1 MRVCVLC
8 VCACV
13 HVCVC
18 ACMCVC
24 ACVCVCVCA
33 RACVRVCVYVCVH
46 ACVCV
51 CVCAC
56 MCVCVHVRAC
66 VHVRVRK
73 CMHVCVCVCVRAQGK
88 RINLRCEH
96 PEVNNHDNT
105 LTIPGRQKTLCSITS
120 SLVKSTSDSN
130 SGKCSRSIK
139 ICTQEEN
146 MTTTH
151 HCCQFETG
159 NQLLYSHSKACMG
172 MGLICTCSQHQARL
186 PASRK
191 RTGDGLA

>member
-8 VCACV
+8 VRACMCVCVRACVCVRV

-18 ACMCVC
+18 VCMCACMHVC
-24 ACVCVCVCA
+24 ACVCV
-33 RACVRVCVYVCVH
+33 R

-51 CVCAC
+51 CMCVRVS
-56 MCVCVHVRAC
+56 MCVCASAC
-66 VHVRVRK
+66 
-73 CMHVCVCVCVRAQGK
+73 MCVCVCVRAQGK

-96 PEVNNHDNT
+96 PEVNNHDHT